1 MCSKQNSSAA
11 SQKEDIRAAAL
22 YLRSQ
27 GKKVTGLV
35 GHSKGGTGVIL
46 YAAAYDD
53 IPRVVNVAGRFD
65 NMRGNIMCG
74 RMSGLV
80 LLQSCS
86 AVPCLP
92 FKMLAE

>member
-1 MCSKQNSSAA
+1 MHGSTPVTRLHQRQSILMTM
-11 SQKEDIRAAAL
+11 QKEDIRAAVL
-22 YLRSQ
+22 FLRSQ

-65 NMRGNIMCG
+65 NMRGEHRG
-74 RMSGLV
+74 
-80 LLQSCS
+80 
-86 AVPCLP
+86 CLIHY
-92 FKMLAE
+92 

>member
-1 MCSKQNSSAA
+1 M
-11 SQKEDIRAAAL
+11 L

-35 GHSKGGTGVIL
+35 GHSKAGTGVIL

-65 NMRGNIMCG
+65 NMRGECCCPEMN
-74 RMSGLV
+74 SP
-80 LLQSCS
+80 LLKCV
-86 AVPCLP
+86 VPS
-92 FKMLAE
+92 FT

>member
-1 MCSKQNSSAA
+1 MAA
-11 SQKEDIRAAAL
+11 QKEDIRAAVL

-65 NMRGNIMCG
+65 NMRGKPPVAG
-74 RMSGLV
+74 
-80 LLQSCS
+80 
-86 AVPCLP
+86 CL
-92 FKMLAE
+92 A